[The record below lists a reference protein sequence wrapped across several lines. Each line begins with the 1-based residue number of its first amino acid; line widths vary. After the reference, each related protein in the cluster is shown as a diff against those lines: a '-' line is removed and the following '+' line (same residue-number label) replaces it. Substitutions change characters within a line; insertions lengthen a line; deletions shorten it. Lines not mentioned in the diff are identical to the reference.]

1 MPLILL
7 TGLSTDVFE
16 QHLGGGSAAVDGDGC
31 TGDVAGL
38 LRGKEGDHFGYLLG
52 LGGAIQKGRTSQ
64 LLGSIRCSPAR
75 EHGTRR
81 NGVYANTPG
90 AELRRPSTSQRS
102 LGCLGRPVGCSSSQP
117 D

>member
-38 LRGKEGDHFGYLLG
+38 RRGKEGDHFCYLLG
-52 LGGAIQKGRTSQ
+52 LGGTIEKGRASQ
-64 LLGSIRCSPAR
+64 PLGSLRCRSR
-75 EHGTRR
+75 CKHRTRR
-81 NGVYANTPG
+81 NGVDSNTPG
-90 AELRRPSTSQRS
+90 AELCGPSTSQRS
-102 LGCLGRPVGCSSSQP
+102 LSSFGRPVGRSSSQ
-117 D
+117 